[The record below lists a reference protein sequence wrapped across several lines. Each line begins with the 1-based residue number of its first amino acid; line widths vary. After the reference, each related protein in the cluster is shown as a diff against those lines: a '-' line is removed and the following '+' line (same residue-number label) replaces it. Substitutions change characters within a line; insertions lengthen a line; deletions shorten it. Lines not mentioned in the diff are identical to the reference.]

1 MTLPMQITTNAAENK
16 KTEEKLRERDNM
28 LRSMW
33 LHQKM
38 CCPICGQIIDTESS
52 WGTIILP
59 VNADSSKQLV
69 HKRCKAKFYS
79 KVVGNEA

>member
-1 MTLPMQITTNAAENK
+1 
-16 KTEEKLRERDNM
+16 M

-38 CCPICGQIIDTESS
+38 CCPICGQVIDTENS

-59 VNADSSKQLV
+59 VNGRQFKQLV

-79 KVVGNEA
+79 KVVGNEV